1 MESSCHEDE
10 MEEEEQWTAVLP
22 RNKSAP
28 ALRTKENKSNCQ
40 LPHRISEEEPEWD
53 VSSAFVANAAN
64 HIKLKGGK
72 NRAMQISRE
81 NKENEARG
89 SQVDPTEE
97 MKRRGQTLTVQGIEM
112 FEQGQYSQAVDRFT
126 EAIHCDPKDHR
137 FYGNRSYCY
146 WCLEQYSSALADAQ
160 KSIQLAPNW
169 PKGYFRKGSALMGLK
184 RYSEAEKAMEQ
195 VLKLDQ
201 DCKEASSKLL
211 TSRVLQLMELGFEER
226 QSKVLLEKFTTVQAV
241 IAASEA
247 QVVKHTSLQDQ
258 SGKCRSLWV
267 GNITFEVTEKDLVDL
282 FKTFGEIESIKVL
295 YERYCAFINFKN
307 ANMAAKALVKL
318 QGVELGNSKLVM
330 RYPDRWMQR
339 TLPSTERTSAAGTQ
353 QSSAVPGFRRRAP
366 VNGDE
371 CYYWRTTGCFYGDK
385 CRFKHIPEQYGRD
398 KKLCQ
403 P

>member
-1 MESSCHEDE
+1 VNSREF
-10 MEEEEQWTAVLP
+10 
-22 RNKSAP
+22 
-28 ALRTKENKSNCQ
+28 
-40 LPHRISEEEPEWD
+40 EPEWD

-89 SQVDPTEE
+89 RSEI
-97 MKRRGQTLTVQGIEM
+97 KHWSCLFIYLFIM

-211 TSRVLQLMELGFEER
+211 TSQVLQLMELGFEER

-247 QVVKHTSLQDQ
+247 QGKRNTSLLW
-258 SGKCRSLWV
+258 KCRSLWV

-318 QGVELGNSKLVM
+318 QV
-330 RYPDRWMQR
+330 
-339 TLPSTERTSAAGTQ
+339 STQTAGCSGHCPPQ
-353 QSSAVPGFRRRAP
+353 KGPVAP

>member
-22 RNKSAP
+22 RIKCSPKSAP

-40 LPHRISEEEPEWD
+40 LPHRISEE
-53 VSSAFVANAAN
+53 V
-64 HIKLKGGK
+64 
-72 NRAMQISRE
+72 M
-81 NKENEARG
+81 
-89 SQVDPTEE
+89 
-97 MKRRGQTLTVQGIEM
+97 QGIEM

-247 QVVKHTSLQDQ
+247 QGKRKL
-258 SGKCRSLWV
+258 KCRSLWV

-330 RYPDRWMQR
+330 RYPDRWMQQ